1 MMEAKYELEFELG
14 PPAPFNIGKEMRIT
28 FSDGSQ
34 IKLYPKEK
42 PKDSNKGAIIFEL
55 DRPDRELAEK
65 TGKDKVNEFF
75 NSMLITKEN
84 FEQLAATTFSVLKC
98 ARGSESFSFII
109 KPLLTA
115 PVGENEMESAK
126 KLIETI
132 YTFPIPRRDIIVRSL
147 RWFRRGAEANSEDRF
162 IYRWISFDLLLALL
176 VLEKKEKHKAKGTP
190 KLIREFMMSKYMKAE
205 TAKLI
210 SHKHKLTIE
219 KLSRA
224 NLKGFRGAERS
235 KALLEELQRQKPNL
249 KDILTKTMLCI
260 YEVRNTLF
268 HKGEV
273 LETINQSSA
282 LLRDFFRES
291 LKTYVESS

>member
-1 MMEAKYELEFELG
+1 MMETKYKLKFELG

-34 IKLYPKEK
+34 IKLYPQEK

-98 ARGSESFSFII
+98 ARGGESLSFGI
-109 KPLLTA
+109 KPRFIV
-115 PVGENEMESAK
+115 PVEENELESAQ

-132 YTFPIPRRDIIVRSL
+132 YTFPIPRRHIILRSL
-147 RWFRRGAEANSEDRF
+147 RWFRRGAEGNSEDRF

-176 VLEKKEKHKAKGTP
+176 EKKGISTP
-190 KLIREFMMSKYMKAE
+190 KLIPEFIQILKTE
-205 TAKLI
+205 TAKQIFL
-210 SHKHKLTIE
+210 KHEETIK
-219 KLSRA
+219 KLSMA
-224 NLKGFRGAERS
+224 NLIGWTGVERS
-235 KALLEELQRQKPNL
+235 NELLKLLQRQKPNL
-249 KDILTKTMLCI
+249 KDVLTKTMLCI

-282 LLRDFFRES
+282 LLRDVFRES

>member
-1 MMEAKYELEFELG
+1 MMEAKCELEFELG

-34 IKLYPKEK
+34 IKLYPNEK
-42 PKDSNKGAIIFEL
+42 PKDSNKGTIIFEL
-55 DRPDRELAEK
+55 DRPDRELAERI
-65 TGKDKVNEFF
+65 GKDKVNEFF

-84 FEQLAATTFSVLKC
+84 FEQLVAIKFRPLTFH
-98 ARGSESFSFII
+98 RGQIFSFTI
-109 KPLLTA
+109 KPRFIV
-115 PVGENEMESAK
+115 PVEENELESAQ

-132 YTFPIPRRDIIVRSL
+132 YTFPIPRRHIILRSL
-147 RWFRRGAEANSEDRF
+147 RWFRRGAEGNSEDRF

-176 VLEKKEKHKAKGTP
+176 EKKGKSTP
-190 KLIREFMMSKYMKAE
+190 KLIPEFIQILKTE
-205 TAKLI
+205 TAKQIFL
-210 SHKHKLTIE
+210 KHEETIK
-219 KLSRA
+219 KLSMA
-224 NLKGFRGAERS
+224 NLIGWTGAERS
-235 KALLEELQRQKPNL
+235 NALLELLQRRKHNL
-249 KDILTKTMLCI
+249 KAILTKTMLCI

-282 LLRDFFRES
+282 LLRDVFRES